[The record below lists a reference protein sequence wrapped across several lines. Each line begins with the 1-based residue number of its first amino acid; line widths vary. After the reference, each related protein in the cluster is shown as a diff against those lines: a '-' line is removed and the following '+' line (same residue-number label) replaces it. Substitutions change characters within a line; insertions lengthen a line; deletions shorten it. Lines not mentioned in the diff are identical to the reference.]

1 MADVQCV
8 ESDFG
13 IRPSTGLQIS

>member
-8 ESDFG
+8 ESDFW
-13 IRPSTGLQIS
+13 IRPNTGL